1 MFDLDKWQEIFS
13 TMRKNKLRTFLTAFG
28 VFWGIFML
36 VMLLG
41 AGKGLENGVKRQFG
55 DQAINSLW
63 VWSDKTTI
71 PAFGLKPGRV
81 IQFDN
86 QDIEL
91 AVREIPE
98 LEIVAPRNGLW
109 GEYTV
114 NYKNNTGGYRVY
126 GESADF
132 FINSDEKLT
141 AGRFFNQM
149 DDLEKRKVA
158 LVGMKVKDVLFG
170 KDSTG
175 IGEYIEIKGV
185 HFLVVGLF
193 TSSGNNGRNEERV
206 HIPFSTLQNVFG
218 QQNKVQNIRVVTKE
232 GADTKKAENK
242 LREVLSK
249 KHRIDIKDVQAIGI
263 NNSEEN
269 FKRIMNVFWGIAMFV
284 WVVGTMTLIAGIV
297 GVSNIMLIIVKERT
311 KEIGVRKAIGATP
324 WSIISLIIQESVFIT
339 SISGYFGLL
348 TAAGLLELMRMG
360 IDMIEASG
368 GQLPFFYKPEVD
380 LEVAF
385 IAIIVLVIAG
395 AFAGLMPAMKA
406 ANIKPIEALRAD

>member
-71 PAFGLKPGRV
+71 PAYGLKPGRR

-86 QDIEL
+86 QDIIL
-91 AVREIPE
+91 AAREVPE
-98 LEIVAPRNGLW
+98 LDIIAPRNGLG

-114 NYKNNTGGYRVY
+114 NYKNKTGGYRVY
-126 GESADF
+126 GASADF
-132 FINSDEKLT
+132 FVNSDEKLKV
-141 AGRFFNQM
+141 GRFFNQL

-158 LVGMKVKDVLFG
+158 IVGMKVKDVLFG
-170 KDSTG
+170 EDSTG
-175 IGEYIEIKGV
+175 IGEYVEIKGI
-185 HFLVVGLF
+185 HFQVVGLF

-206 HIPFSTLQNVFG
+206 HIPFSTLQSVFG
-218 QQNKVQNIRVVTKE
+218 QQNKVGNIRVVTKE
-232 GADTKKAENK
+232 GTDTKAAEEK
-242 LREVLSK
+242 LRNALAK
-249 KHRIDIKDVQAIGI
+249 KHRIDPKDVQAIGI
-263 NNSEEN
+263 NNNEEN

-324 WSIISLIIQESVFIT
+324 WSIISLIIQESIFIT
-339 SISGYFGLL
+339 SISGYLGLL

-360 IDMIEASG
+360 IDMVEASG

-380 LEVAF
+380 LDVAF

-395 AFAGLMPAMKA
+395 ALAGLMPAMKA
-406 ANIKPIEALRAD
+406 ANIKPIEALKAD